1 MTSCFLNRHQLNTQ
15 AGTALYILAYQSPA
29 AACDLRQDVLQLIFK
44 LANELN
50 LLLELSTRVRM
61 YYLQIRRQVCR
72 ILT

>member
-1 MTSCFLNRHQLNTQ
+1 
-15 AGTALYILAYQSPA
+15 LYILDYQSPA

-50 LLLELSTRVRM
+50 LLLELRTRLRM
-61 YYLQIRRQVCR
+61 YYLQIRRQACR